1 MTLHRLIAERLP
13 WLSPKEQPRRQH
25 LRLEWRVITPEGAE
39 LVARTPH
46 PFEDGAAALLTI
58 HHALLGD
65 LVTLRHAGAAH
76 DSFLPMRANPY
87 RQTSPLHFA
96 WASSWRISLLRPHPE
111 ADHLNCHQ
119 RRREASAWRSA
130 PGLAAL

>member
-58 HHALLGD
+58 HHALPGD

-76 DSFLPMRANPY
+76 DSFLPQPLEQIAARSRKRA
-87 RQTSPLHFA
+87 
-96 WASSWRISLLRPHPE
+96 E
-111 ADHLNCHQ
+111 AA
-119 RRREASAWRSA
+119 RRVRAWRASQ
-130 PGLAAL
+130 

>member
-46 PFEDGAAALLTI
+46 PFEDGAAAL
-58 HHALLGD
+58 
-65 LVTLRHAGAAH
+65 
-76 DSFLPMRANPY
+76 
-87 RQTSPLHFA
+87 
-96 WASSWRISLLRPHPE
+96 
-111 ADHLNCHQ
+111 
-119 RRREASAWRSA
+119 
-130 PGLAAL
+130 